1 MKLAVLGAVTV
12 GIGIALGIP
21 GLIGIGL
28 FWVPMG
34 LLVRAHGQRLQQ
46 AREDG
51 GIAGPGVVAGNVAVG
66 GKRDP
71 AISGRTFALGTVLLL
86 AVGMPSLVVGLG
98 EIGIPTEHEVWRWLP
113 IAVGG
118 LTAAIAVLGGVMY
131 AAGAGVEAATGGV
144 PETPA
149 TLRILSVEETGTY
162 VNERPRLEFVFAV
175 EPGAGSGMAPY
186 EVTKKATVP
195 FTAMGSLRVGDGF
208 EALVV
213 GPEHPTSMTIDWDSP
228 VPGGTRTDAGQ
239 AQAETNPPD
248 VSARLEELERLRRE
262 AKVTDEEYQ
271 TQRQRILGS
280 L

>member
-1 MKLAVLGAVTV
+1 MKLAVLGAITV
-12 GIGIALGIP
+12 GIGIALGVP

-34 LLVRAHGQRLQQ
+34 LVVRAHGQRLQQ
-46 AREDG
+46 AREG
-51 GIAGPGVVAGNVAVG
+51 SGSPGVSVAPAGRAAA
-66 GKRDP
+66 P
-71 AISGRTFALGTVLLL
+71 AISGRMFALGTLLML
-86 AVGMPSLVVGLG
+86 AIGVPSLVVGLA
-98 EIGIPTEHEVWRWLP
+98 EIGIPADDADWRWLP

-118 LTAAIAVLGGVMY
+118 LTTGIAVIGGVMY

-149 TLRILSVEETGTY
+149 TLRILSVKETGTF

-175 EPGAGSGMAPY
+175 EPEAASGMAPY

-195 FTAMGSLRVGDGF
+195 FTAMGSVRVGDGF
-208 EALVV
+208 EAMVV

-228 VPGGTRTDAGQ
+228 LPGDAHADAGQ
-239 AQAETNPPD
+239 APAEVDAPD

-271 TQRQRILGS
+271 VQRQRILGS

>member
-34 LLVRAHGQRLQQ
+34 LLVRAHGQRLKEEQGASDPSG
-46 AREDG
+46 ARAA
-51 GIAGPGVVAGNVAVG
+51 AGKGT
-66 GKRDP
+66 P

-86 AVGMPSLVVGLG
+86 AVGVPSLVVGLA
-98 EIGIPTEHEVWRWLP
+98 EIGIPADRVDWRWLP

-118 LTAAIAVLGGVMY
+118 LTTGIAVIGGVMY

-144 PETPA
+144 PETAA
-149 TLRILSVEETGTY
+149 TLRIVSVKETGTF
-162 VNERPRLEFVFAV
+162 VNERPRLEFVFRV
-175 EPGAGSGMAPY
+175 EPDAASAMAPY

-195 FTAMGSLRVGDGF
+195 FTAMGSVGVGDGF
-208 EALVV
+208 RALVV
-213 GPEHPTSMTIDWDSP
+213 GPDHPTSMTIDWDSP
-228 VPGGTRTDAGQ
+228 LPGDAQPAGS
-239 AQAETNPPD
+239 D
-248 VSARLEELERLRRE
+248 VSTRLEELDRLRRDATITE
-262 AKVTDEEYQ
+262 EEYQ
-271 TQRQRILGS
+271 AQRLRILGS

>member
-12 GIGIALGIP
+12 GIGIALDIP

-34 LLVRAHGQRLQQ
+34 LIVRAHGQRLQQ
-46 AREDG
+46 ARDG
-51 GIAGPGVVAGNVAVG
+51 GGGPGGTVAPAGQPV
-66 GKRDP
+66 P
-71 AISGRTFALGTVLLL
+71 AISGRVFALGTLLML
-86 AVGMPSLVVGLG
+86 AVGVPSLVVGLG
-98 EIGIPTEHEVWRWLP
+98 EIGIPADDEAWRWLP

-118 LTAAIAVLGGVMY
+118 LTTGIAVIGGVMY

-144 PETPA
+144 PATPA
-149 TLRILSVEETGTY
+149 TLRIRSVKETGTF

-175 EPGAGSGMAPY
+175 EPDSSSGMTSY

-195 FTAMGSLRVGDGF
+195 FTAMGSVRVGDGF
-208 EALVV
+208 RAMVV

-228 VPGGTRTDAGQ
+228 LPGSAPADSGHAPPGADT
-239 AQAETNPPD
+239 PD
-248 VSARLEELERLRRE
+248 VTARLEELEQLRRE

-271 TQRQRILGS
+271 AQRQRILGS

>member
-21 GLIGIGL
+21 GLVGIGL

-46 AREDG
+46 ARDDNG
-51 GIAGPGVVAGNVAVG
+51 NAAVSVASAGRAA
-66 GKRDP
+66 P
-71 AISGRTFALGTVLLL
+71 AISGRMFALGTVLML
-86 AVGMPSLVVGLG
+86 AVGVPSLVVGIA
-98 EIGIPTEHEVWRWLP
+98 EIGIPADHGDWRWLP

-118 LTAAIAVLGGVMY
+118 LITGIAVIGGLMY

-144 PETPA
+144 PEIPA
-149 TLRILSVEETGTY
+149 TLRILSVEETGTF

-175 EPGAGSGMAPY
+175 EPEAASGMAPY

-195 FTAMGSLRVGDGF
+195 FTAVGSVHVGDGF
-208 EALVV
+208 RATVV
-213 GPEHPTSMTIDWDSP
+213 GPEHPTTMTIDWDSRL
-228 VPGGTRTDAGQ
+228 PGGVHADAGQ
-239 AQAETNPPD
+239 APAETDTPD
-248 VSARLEELERLRRE
+248 VSARLEELEQLRRE

-271 TQRQRILGS
+271 AQRQRILGS

>member
-1 MKLAVLGAVTV
+1 MKLAVLGALTV
-12 GIGIALGIP
+12 GIGIALGVP
-21 GLIGIGL
+21 GLIGVGL

-34 LLVRAHGQRLQQ
+34 LIARTHGQRLQQ
-46 AREDG
+46 ARDG
-51 GIAGPGVVAGNVAVG
+51 GTNPGVTVAPAGPAASAN
-66 GKRDP
+66 
-71 AISGRTFALGTVLLL
+71 SGRMFALGTLLML
-86 AVGMPSLVVGLG
+86 AIGVPSLVVGLA
-98 EIGIPTEHEVWRWLP
+98 EIGIPADDADWRWLP

-118 LTAAIAVLGGVMY
+118 LTTGIAVIGGVMY

-144 PETPA
+144 PEIPA
-149 TLRILSVEETGTY
+149 TLRILSVKETGTF

-175 EPGAGSGMAPY
+175 EPEAASGMAPY

-195 FTAMGSLRVGDGF
+195 FTAMGSVRVGDGF
-208 EALVV
+208 RATIV

-228 VPGGTRTDAGQ
+228 LPGSAHADAGEPP
-239 AQAETNPPD
+239 ADADAPD

-271 TQRQRILGS
+271 AQRQRILGS